1 MKRKL
6 EIAASNIQTCIAE
19 IFDGLLIPGS
29 SSQLK
34 NYHSFPEENYT
45 YRQTIDCIRRT
56 EAYLLKALEFVEFL
70 GTPLTLEYSVTAGCG
85 TVKKDPYGICSYQY
99 QNETGTVFLVRHITG
114 RIDLTRDKD
123 GTTIRI
129 TLETMGKL
137 SLESPQ
143 ETRTYYPDQ
152 TILKEPAGC
161 RAPDLRQ

>member
-6 EIAASNIQTCIAE
+6 EITASNIQTCIAE
-19 IFDGLLIPGS
+19 IFDGILIHGS

-56 EAYLLKALEFVEFL
+56 ESYLLKALEFVEFL
-70 GTPLTLEYSVTAGCG
+70 GTPSTMEYTATAKSG
-85 TVKKDPYGICSYQY
+85 TVKKDPYGTCSYQY
-99 QNETGTVFLVRHITG
+99 RDETGTISLVRHITG
-114 RIDLTRDKD
+114 RIDITRDKD
-123 GTTIRI
+123 GTTICI

-152 TILKEPAGC
+152 TILKETTGC
-161 RAPDLRQ
+161 RTPDLRQ